1 MKPLPSGEKNTMSKS
16 LCWSTRAIA
25 YCAMFSVF
33 MQPLPVLSASFSDGY
48 IQDQLNSFALFERSS
63 TSDYQFQAVDYI
75 NEPVQAPSMDIDA
88 FHAAMK
94 QQYKHALEPKYV
106 PIKVGNTHTVVPIY
120 PETKKVGT
128 SLLQNRYIRSQIHS
142 LLGRSLIDAELYTNE
157 NQQIDTLYQ
166 NALNYTLNAPALRYG
181 DRLPMSQS
189 GSGLAQDMI
198 WPEIREINGESV
210 VVPVVYL
217 SDNTVNQQKVTT
229 NVTEL
234 NGSVSLAALR
244 IDDVDVHLGREAF
257 LNVANDLTNYRGSI
271 VSSGNLTLVAGGT
284 LRNLSG
290 DIKANGNI
298 TIGAHSIEN
307 RTIIYRH
314 TERNVG
320 FSGGAHESGTR
331 YAQIAGINA
340 IDGSVTLNSMSNIS
354 FLGGQVSA
362 GSELTLSADGDI
374 YIEGLQ
380 LNNQYTEQQGG
391 VSLSRS
397 DTTYLQSSL
406 SSKDTL
412 RLIAGGEIVITASE
426 LISDE
431 GHIQLLAE
439 LGITVLDGK
448 QEHRQNRTGTY
459 RSRDINESV
468 YQTVAVRSILDAGLG
483 VRMHSAFGDI
493 TLRGSEIS
501 SSQGASVTAENGG
514 IKLLLTK
521 ELDHYSYSS
530 IDKGLFTIKTENRG
544 HEIETAVHNT
554 IVGGLQVSA
563 TGGVYVEYEG
573 DSELTMQE
581 QIANIGE
588 FEGMEWMADFYAEN
602 QYNPNIDWQ
611 EIETTYKEWNES
623 STSISPALAAV
634 IAIAVAVAT
643 GGAAAGLVGSMVSNS
658 VAAAAITAGSV
669 SLLSQATV
677 ALANGAVNR
686 DISGA
691 MEDFASSDTLRS
703 VAIAMVTAGA
713 MDAINTQLF
722 TADNLGASSSFTEEV
737 TSQVTNSATGVT
749 TTVTEL
755 NLTLG
760 AQALQAVTSSV
771 VNAGVR
777 TAIDGGSL
785 GDSLVDSLI
794 QNSVNFIG
802 QRMTNAIS
810 DAAANGDI
818 DKAIEYIAHAGS
830 GCMVG
835 VFSAAQNDESPNSGC
850 ASGALGAVASVAIT
864 DVYEAKNK
872 DRINTFLIEEQEYIA
887 GLYAGGSSHAEVGSF
902 VSGRD
907 DHYRQGVNRLL
918 AGGANASRLSAAFGA
933 MLAGADAG
941 NVNIAAGS
949 ASSVASSTLQH
960 LSISV
965 SHALAEGRATREQ
978 FLVEQFAVLDPVELN
993 AEVTADFYSTLSQE
1007 VQDNLDIKV
1016 NENGVPYFEVTES
1029 VYLPVHSQDILDEY
1043 ISIADKNYERLH
1055 QLSVKYQEMTSVVNQ
1070 FLLDSS
1076 QEDRV
1081 AIRSVYENNLRA
1093 ARQSEGNNYEDIARS
1108 INYSP
1113 VEEFYTLAS
1122 EGFLLNGA
1130 ALSGDELSIG
1140 LNYLFGVESD
1150 YELTDEVAHIVH
1162 QASMEELNAMG
1173 QGQVEDLH
1181 HALHAINHESLFDS
1195 GRFSTLDYDIP
1206 EPEGVDTK
1214 YMAPTKLNMTL
1225 NREVDE
1231 SGMTIVNINVSGTYD
1246 DRVGLGDIIE
1256 SVAENVWSG
1265 EFEDPENNT
1274 KYILNTDLSPLG
1286 GDLSS
1291 LMRGADFVI
1300 DFGKCSLELACIK
1313 NYDTFAVHADSS
1325 MDNLS
1330 IIARN
1335 PVAVAHEVG
1344 HLIGFFHFPN
1354 PTDLETV
1361 GNVMSYDGHAVTLE
1375 NIRLLER
1382 NIEIMENKK

>member
-1 MKPLPSGEKNTMSKS
+1 MNRYVEKKTMKPLPSGEKNTMSKS

-63 TSDYQFQAVDYI
+63 ASDYQFQAVDYI

-88 FHAAMK
+88 FHDAMK

-217 SDNTVNQQKVTT
+217 SDNTVNRQKVTT

-257 LNVANDLTNYRGSI
+257 LNVASDLTNYRGSI

-354 FLGGQVSA
+354 FLGGQASA

-686 DISGA
+686 DVSGA

-703 VAIAMVTAGA
+703 VAITMVTAGA
-713 MDAINTQLF
+713 MNAINTQFF
-722 TADNLGASSSFTEEV
+722 TAGNLGASSSFTEEV

-830 GCMVG
+830 GCVLG
-835 VFSAAQNDESPNSGC
+835 AISAGQSDDEADEGC
-850 ASGALGAVASVAIT
+850 ASGSLGALSSVVVT
-864 DVYEAKNK
+864 DIYNHSNRERIANLYEEEQGYFESLRLQGFS
-872 DRINTFLIEEQEYIA
+872 DEYINT
-887 GLYAGGSSHAEVGSF
+887 
-902 VSGRD
+902 
-907 DHYRQGVNRLL
+907 
-918 AGGANASRLSAAFGA
+918 
-933 MLAGADAG
+933 
-941 NVNIAAGS
+941 
-949 ASSVASSTLQH
+949 VASSSRNVARLELSKLHKNGVDLARLSGAFSGFLAGLDVNASYQAGSNVSLASSRNSIISLTSALEMFRDNNSEIYLHGERLGHMHLGNASGTSMMDQSDKAIKGMTLV
-960 LSISV
+960 LEAKDILLDE
-965 SHALAEGRATREQ
+965 LAELAEQARLDGHVERADKLLEYWVA
-978 FLVEQFAVLDPVELN
+978 L
-993 AEVTADFYSTLSQE
+993 
-1007 VQDNLDIKV
+1007 IKSDL
-1016 NENGVPYFEVTES
+1016 YFEESFDNINPDEINFMRGNPFPDDAESDIAMASSRFYPVRSNSQHDEDGKGIITAVGAREPGVLFNTEAVVD
-1029 VYLPVHSQDILDEY
+1029 VYDDGSPADTRYGYHVDMPPGIEGVKYLLVHELAHTLPANAFYDPADRSPTSNVHDLIIPHDARETLADDILVDLY
-1043 ISIADKNYERLH
+1043 YMIISPDDN
-1055 QLSVKYQEMTSVVNQ
+1055 
-1070 FLLDSS
+1070 
-1076 QEDRV
+1076 
-1081 AIRSVYENNLRA
+1081 
-1093 ARQSEGNNYEDIARS
+1093 
-1108 INYSP
+1108 
-1113 VEEFYTLAS
+1113 VE
-1122 EGFLLNGA
+1122 
-1130 ALSGDELSIG
+1130 
-1140 LNYLFGVESD
+1140 
-1150 YELTDEVAHIVH
+1150 
-1162 QASMEELNAMG
+1162 
-1173 QGQVEDLH
+1173 
-1181 HALHAINHESLFDS
+1181 
-1195 GRFSTLDYDIP
+1195 
-1206 EPEGVDTK
+1206 
-1214 YMAPTKLNMTL
+1214 
-1225 NREVDE
+1225 
-1231 SGMTIVNINVSGTYD
+1231 
-1246 DRVGLGDIIE
+1246 
-1256 SVAENVWSG
+1256 
-1265 EFEDPENNT
+1265 
-1274 KYILNTDLSPLG
+1274 
-1286 GDLSS
+1286 
-1291 LMRGADFVI
+1291 
-1300 DFGKCSLELACIK
+1300 
-1313 NYDTFAVHADSS
+1313 
-1325 MDNLS
+1325 
-1330 IIARN
+1330 
-1335 PVAVAHEVG
+1335 
-1344 HLIGFFHFPN
+1344 
-1354 PTDLETV
+1354 
-1361 GNVMSYDGHAVTLE
+1361 
-1375 NIRLLER
+1375 
-1382 NIEIMENKK
+1382 